1 MQINQKILDHFPLIL
16 ISSTFYNVT
25 FFCYKVIGELVQGKK
40 LCQESYLNVEI
51 DGVCKVSFTL
61 TNHGTLLLDAKT
73 TNSAPICM
81 NGI

>member
-1 MQINQKILDHFPLIL
+1 M
-16 ISSTFYNVT
+16 
-25 FFCYKVIGELVQGKK
+25 
-40 LCQESYLNVEI
+40 CQESYLNVEI

>member
-1 MQINQKILDHFPLIL
+1 MCWMGTNQSKNTGSLSLNSDLFR
-16 ISSTFYNVT
+16 YQ
-25 FFCYKVIGELVQGKK
+25 VIGELVQEKKK

-61 TNHGTLLLDAKT
+61 TNRGTLLLDAKT

>member
-1 MQINQKILDHFPLIL
+1 MCWTGANQSKNTGPLSL
-16 ISSTFYNVT
+16 NSDL
-25 FFCYKVIGELVQGKK
+25 FCYQVMGELVQEKK
-40 LCQESYLNVEI
+40 ILCQESYLNVEI

>member
-1 MQINQKILDHFPLIL
+1 MCWMGANQSKNTGPLSL
-16 ISSTFYNVT
+16 NSDLFR
-25 FFCYKVIGELVQGKK
+25 
-40 LCQESYLNVEI
+40 YLNVEI